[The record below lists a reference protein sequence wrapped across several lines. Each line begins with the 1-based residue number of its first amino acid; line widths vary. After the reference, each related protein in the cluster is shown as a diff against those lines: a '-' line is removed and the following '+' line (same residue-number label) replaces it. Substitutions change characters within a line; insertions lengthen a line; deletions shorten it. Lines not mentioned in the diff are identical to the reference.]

1 MFSLVTMKVNE
12 AAAMHVFLNEREFVS
27 FTYCGQDHR
36 SFIKTS
42 EFEGWG
48 KWRPSLSVN
57 VKDNWFR
64 FTPLI
69 AAEII
74 KQNVLY

>member
-1 MFSLVTMKVNE
+1 MIYIQLHGYSEHAYVKLYQVICQRGYMFSLVTMKVNE

-42 EFEGWG
+42 EFEG
-48 KWRPSLSVN
+48 
-57 VKDNWFR
+57 
-64 FTPLI
+64 
-69 AAEII
+69 
-74 KQNVLY
+74 